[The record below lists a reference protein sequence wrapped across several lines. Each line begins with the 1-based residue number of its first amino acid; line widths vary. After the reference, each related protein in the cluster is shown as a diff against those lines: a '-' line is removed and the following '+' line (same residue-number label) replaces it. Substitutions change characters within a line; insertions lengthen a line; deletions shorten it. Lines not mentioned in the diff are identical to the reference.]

1 MCVCVR
7 VAVVV
12 VCTRTRVCAFES
24 MCAGWRER
32 GRQRGWSR
40 ADWADTEGS
49 RWGWR
54 TMLGSDDTRRT
65 AENCRRTLL
74 FAMRRLNG
82 HTSTARMRTS
92 ARSATAA
99 QNGPKCQLGSA
110 ASIAAI
116 RAVAGS
122 REDSGSAVGP
132 NRSGSNESL
141 SVMDTECEP
150 PREFWF
156 RAAKLASLVHA
167 RARHA
172 IAGGMFL
179 LAATLSSA
187 ACAGALVLPLR
198 HPAAALAGAR
208 GCCRM
213 AAEVPTDQ
221 AKAGLIAALAE
232 LRRAPSP
239 SAKRTVLSATSQ
251 LEACDDALSA
261 SADGRWALLFSTQG
275 APEVGLPASPNP
287 NPNPNPNPTRTPT
300 PNPNPNQ
307 VGQPAGTIPLVQ
319 PLIDATYAT
328 FFRIAP
334 ALAGAQQDG
343 AA

>member
-1 MCVCVR
+1 M
-7 VAVVV
+7 VAGG
-12 VCTRTRVCAFES
+12 S
-24 MCAGWRER
+24 G
-32 GRQRGWSR
+32 

-132 NRSGSNESL
+132 NRSGSKEL
-141 SVMDTECEP
+141 SVMDTE
-150 PREFWF
+150 
-156 RAAKLASLVHA
+156 RAKHRAKTLRPNLR
-167 RARHA
+167 RALPVRATA

-179 LAATLSSA
+179 LAATLSWA

-198 HPAAALAGAR
+198 HPAAALAGTR

-221 AKAGLIAALAE
+221 AKAGLVAALAE
-232 LRRAPSP
+232 LRRVPSP
-239 SAKRTVLSATSQ
+239 SAKRAVLSATSQ
-251 LEACDDALSA
+251 LEARDDALSA

-275 APEVGLPASPNP
+275 APEVGPLT
-287 NPNPNPNPTRTPT
+287 PTLTLTPT
-300 PNPNPNQ
+300 PNPYPY
-307 VGQPAGTIPLVQ
+307 P
-319 PLIDATYAT
+319 
-328 FFRIAP
+328 
-334 ALAGAQQDG
+334 
-343 AA
+343 

>member
-1 MCVCVR
+1 
-7 VAVVV
+7 
-12 VCTRTRVCAFES
+12 

-40 ADWADTEGS
+40 SDWADTEGS

-132 NRSGSNESL
+132 NRSGYKEL
-141 SVMDTECEP
+141 SVMDTE
-150 PREFWF
+150 RAKHRANFGF
-156 RAAKLASLVHA
+156 RAAKLASL
-167 RARHA
+167 
-172 IAGGMFL
+172 
-179 LAATLSSA
+179 
-187 ACAGALVLPLR
+187 CALPLSPVACSCWQPR
-198 HPAAALAGAR
+198 SR
-208 GCCRM
+208 G
-213 AAEVPTDQ
+213 P
-221 AKAGLIAALAE
+221 
-232 LRRAPSP
+232 
-239 SAKRTVLSATSQ
+239 
-251 LEACDDALSA
+251 
-261 SADGRWALLFSTQG
+261 
-275 APEVGLPASPNP
+275 
-287 NPNPNPNPTRTPT
+287 
-300 PNPNPNQ
+300 
-307 VGQPAGTIPLVQ
+307 
-319 PLIDATYAT
+319 
-328 FFRIAP
+328 P
-334 ALAGAQQDG
+334 ALAPSCFLSVIQQQR
-343 AA
+343 

>member
-1 MCVCVR
+1 MCTGKRPAENEREREAVCVCVR

-132 NRSGSNESL
+132 NRSGSKEL
-141 SVMDTECEP
+141 SVMDTE
-150 PREFWF
+150 RASSRGRIW
-156 RAAKLASLVHA
+156 RAAKLCVAL
-167 RARHA
+167 RATA

-179 LAATLSSA
+179 LAATLSWA

-198 HPAAALAGAR
+198 HPAAALAGTR

-221 AKAGLIAALAE
+221 AKAGLVAALAE
-232 LRRAPSP
+232 LRRVPSP
-239 SAKRTVLSATSQ
+239 SAKRAVLSATSQ
-251 LEACDDALSA
+251 LEARDDALSA

-275 APEVGLPASPNP
+275 APEVGPLT
-287 NPNPNPNPTRTPT
+287 PTLTLTPT
-300 PNPNPNQ
+300 PNPYPY
-307 VGQPAGTIPLVQ
+307 P
-319 PLIDATYAT
+319 
-328 FFRIAP
+328 
-334 ALAGAQQDG
+334 
-343 AA
+343 